1 MNFHAYTKASE
12 EIDLSFE
19 GLMAELKMDD
29 LSDMMAKMQEDMEAE
44 FMVNELAKLDL
55 KVEDMPTLTEKQRLN
70 VYEAMERLE
79 NMGTDL
85 LDESYFNVQ
94 AQQKRMDEALAL
106 ITQKMDERLE
116 LIMSSFDS

>member
-55 KVEDMPTLTEKQRLN
+55 KIEDLN
-70 VYEAMERLE
+70 
-79 NMGTDL
+79 
-85 LDESYFNVQ
+85 S
-94 AQQKRMDEALAL
+94 
-106 ITQKMDERLE
+106 
-116 LIMSSFDS
+116 DSHLS